1 MIGGFVVGLF
11 GELAGGL
18 LRDGGAGAAA
28 GVVLEQLTRASLAG
42 GLFAAAVWCL
52 VRALPRLGPGWRS
65 ALWWAASLELVA
77 ALLWVVPLELALLPA
92 SWGPAESGA
101 VAAVPAVLSRDAAAA
116 ASSPA
121 PPVAGAAA
129 GPASPVGEPPAGAP
143 AAGPVPAFPWR
154 QGLAA
159 LWLLGLAAGALG
171 VARELAAARRLR
183 RQSAPATDPDLLA
196 AFAELRGRLG
206 VRRPVELRLSAAVG
220 SPLTLGPVRPA
231 VVLPARAGEELR
243 GEELALAL
251 GHELLHVRRR
261 DLWTGW
267 LPAIARRLFFFHPLA
282 ALAAREYHLA
292 REAACDAAV
301 VRELGASPR
310 AYGRLLVRWG
320 SSPLHRAAPGGAA
333 AAGAPGGLPGGLP
346 GIGAAAAASPSF
358 LDLKRRLVM
367 LHNPTSP
374 SRGLEAFAW
383 AAAVLAVAVLVPLRI
398 VAEPPAPPAPPAAVA
413 APEAPEAPEAPSVR
427 LAAAAPEAPAP
438 PVVPDAPRAP
448 APPRA
453 PEHSSGTVWSD
464 GGNGREA
471 WALIEGDSSVWMH
484 GSSSDHRRF
493 RQLRSV
499 DGGTVL
505 WFRRDGAEYVVR
517 DAETIA
523 RAKAIL
529 EPQRELGRE
538 QGQLGARQAELGARQ
553 AELGERQAE
562 LGRRQGELGMRQGEL
577 GAQQGAL
584 GAEQA
589 RLGAEQAA
597 LAAERA
603 ALDARR
609 AADRD
614 AGEDAAYSARR
625 DELEA
630 RRAELSARMRELGER
645 QRELGERQ
653 RELGVPQAELG
664 ERQRELG
671 VPQREL
677 GERQR
682 ELGELQRR
690 LGERQRAE
698 AEKAEPLLRELFDR
712 AIERGLAERAD

>member
-1 MIGGFVVGLF
+1 
-11 GELAGGL
+11 
-18 LRDGGAGAAA
+18 
-28 GVVLEQLTRASLAG
+28 
-42 GLFAAAVWCL
+42 
-52 VRALPRLGPGWRS
+52 
-65 ALWWAASLELVA
+65 
-77 ALLWVVPLELALLPA
+77 
-92 SWGPAESGA
+92 
-101 VAAVPAVLSRDAAAA
+101 
-116 ASSPA
+116 
-121 PPVAGAAA
+121 
-129 GPASPVGEPPAGAP
+129 
-143 AAGPVPAFPWR
+143 PAFPWR

-159 LWLLGLAAGALG
+159 FWLLGLAAGALG

-183 RQSAPATDPDLLA
+183 RESVAATDPDLLA
-196 AFAELRGRLG
+196 AFGELRERLG

-231 VVLPARAGEELR
+231 VVLPARACEELR

-282 ALAAREYHLA
+282 ALAAREFNLA

-310 AYGRLLVRWG
+310 AYGRLLLRWG
-320 SSPLHRAAPGGAA
+320 TSPSHLAP
-333 AAGAPGGLPGGLP
+333 AGAPDGLPAGLPGV
-346 GIGAAAAASPSF
+346 GAAAAASPSF
-358 LDLKRRLVM
+358 LDLKRRLAM
-367 LHNPTSP
+367 LNHPTSS

-398 VAEPPAPPAPPAAVA
+398 VAEPPAPPDPPAAVA
-413 APEAPEAPEAPSVR
+413 APEAPQPPEAPTPPDVPEAPSVR
-427 LAAAAPEAPAP
+427 LAAVAPEAPEP
-438 PVVPDAPRAP
+438 PAVPVAPRAP
-448 APPRA
+448 APP
-453 PEHSSGTVWSD
+453 PERPSGTIWSD

-484 GSSSDHRRF
+484 GSSSDHQRF
-493 RQLRSV
+493 RHLRSA
-499 DGGTVL
+499 DGDSVL
-505 WFRRDGAEYVVR
+505 WFRRAGAEYVVR

-538 QGQLGARQAELGARQ
+538 QGELGGRQAELGA
-553 AELGERQAE
+553 RQAE

-577 GAQQGAL
+577 GAEQGAL

-589 RLGAEQAA
+589 GLGAEQAA

-609 AADRD
+609 AAERD
-614 AGEDAAYSARR
+614 AGEDAAYRTRR

-645 QRELGERQ
+645 QRALGERQ
-653 RELGVPQAELG
+653 RELGAPQAELG

-682 ELGELQRR
+682 VLGEEQRR